1 MNLILIST
9 IEQPNIWLKKDSIN
23 FTIGLMNEHGIHL
36 AESLVVSIVDKII
49 YNEFFLIIWQIIG
62 TIYPG
67 LMLTSA
73 VLYHVMNFLH
83 ISIDVRNVCVFLAPL
98 FSSLTTIVTFF
109 LTRELKVVSFYS
121 TFIFTFFSSN
131 HFF

>member
-1 MNLILIST
+1 MI
-9 IEQPNIWLKKDSIN
+9 
-23 FTIGLMNEHGIHL
+23 
-36 AESLVVSIVDKII
+36 
-49 YNEFFLIIWQIIG
+49 FFLIIWQIIG

-98 FSSLTTIVTFF
+98 FSSMTTIVTFF
-109 LTRELKVVSFYS
+109 LTRELKVVSFY
-121 TFIFTFFSSN
+121 
-131 HFF
+131 